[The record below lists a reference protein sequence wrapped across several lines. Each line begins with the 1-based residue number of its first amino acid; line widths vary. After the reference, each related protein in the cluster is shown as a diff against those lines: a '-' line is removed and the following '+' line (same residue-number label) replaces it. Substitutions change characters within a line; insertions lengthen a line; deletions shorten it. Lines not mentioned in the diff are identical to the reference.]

1 MVNNKENDIFDNLRY
16 LKSYI
21 EEWKIAASLVGSLYL
36 FIYYIVLFCRAMQ
49 RSKISV
55 T

>member
-1 MVNNKENDIFDNLRY
+1 MVNNKEKDIFDKLSY

-36 FIYYIVLFCRAMQ
+36 FII
-49 RSKISV
+49 
-55 T
+55 